1 MLWSLGTV
9 ARESG
14 ENCTTLHVSAVDVW
28 TTVENRGMK
37 IRVLTCTNG
46 SRSPIH
52 KPYNN
57 YTKIS

>member
-1 MLWSLGTV
+1 MTP
-9 ARESG
+9 
-14 ENCTTLHVSAVDVW
+14 HVSTVHVW
-28 TTVENRGMK
+28 TTVENRGMT

-52 KPYNN
+52 KPYND